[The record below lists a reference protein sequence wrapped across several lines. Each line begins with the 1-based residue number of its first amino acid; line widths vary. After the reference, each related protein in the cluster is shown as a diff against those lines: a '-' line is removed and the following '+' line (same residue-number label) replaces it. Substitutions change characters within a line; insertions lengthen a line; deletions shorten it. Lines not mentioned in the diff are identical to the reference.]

1 MPTRELIVAGYRG
14 RASLEDYTYES
25 SIYRQYEAV
34 GQELADHSGYL
45 IVGGHDAEVTADD
58 LGEVARARGGIAGKA
73 NSPGKPGQH
82 RARSTRAAAR
92 IGDLERAVMIFH
104 PQYGTSAACLNL
116 PFTDCLDYGLSTW
129 RIGYRSLYVAHVL
142 QWTGARLGGEE
153 VRQVVEIAWRYRV
166 HERHRPDREQDQPE
180 TPCLLVV
187 NAIPVKM
194 NADQAERRLQ
204 VLECG
209 QPARGLPVPVI
220 LLTGET
226 PQNRPGD
233 FHPELASP
241 LQELDVLPA
250 LNALVHEPQHFRV
263 QILDTGVNPG
273 DTGSDHV
280 RDTFPGDVRLN
291 LIEDTPLPA
300 IGGQHGQ
307 QRLEITHVQDIVHN
321 LEIADPVAILQLI
334 QLSKHPLRRLRPV
347 PHTSPVQPAERALM
361 HRPPPAPPRSL
372 HRKPRPHKITQRRRL
387 QRLEI
392 IIELRRRQAIQI
404 TEQTPRKTP
413 RTPTWPGRLPVP
425 RPEHGRGQLLWLHIA
440 ATGQRQPAQIR
451 DNPVRLTRNHIINP
465 RETPVRR
472 LPHDGLA
479 IRTAHHRDN
488 PRIKLPDPPQQ
499 RQRRNMLLKRRRAP
513 HHPRTRRQHPPRNL
527 IHKQRSRR
535 PQRPQIPHQ
544 RIAVPLRLR
553 EALPSLRLGQQHKSL
568 AYLPEILRVLRLTA
582 RIIPERRSG
591 ESPFTRQEHH
601 QRRFS
606 LLIQAQ
612 SDAFR
617 KPQVGVGCLHPEAF
631 SRQDPAQQPERER
644 RPRQGGIRHAHQAHI
659 RASLRRR
666 AGHFTG
672 PV

>member
-1 MPTRELIVAGYRG
+1 MPARKLRVVPFHPAATLDHQADEPVV
-14 RASLEDYTYES
+14 
-25 SIYRQYEAV
+25 YRQYEAV

-92 IGDLERAVMIFH
+92 IGDLEHAIMIFH
-104 PQYGTSAACLNL
+104 TQSRVPTSVLHL
-116 PFTDCLDYGLSTW
+116 PFTDRLDYRLDTW
-129 RIGYRSLYVAHVL
+129 RIRCRSLYVAHVL
-142 QWTGARLGGEE
+142 QWTGARFGGEE

-180 TPCLLVV
+180 TPRLLVV
-187 NAIPVKM
+187 NAIPVKL

-226 PQNRPGD
+226 PQNPPGD

-241 LQELDVLPA
+241 LQELDILPA
-250 LNALVHEPQHFRV
+250 LNALVHEPQHFSM
-263 QILDTGVNPG
+263 QILNTRLDPDDTGPH
-273 DTGSDHV
+273 HV

-404 TEQTPRKTP
+404 TEQTPQNA
-413 RTPTWPGRLPVP
+413 PGRLSNLPVP
-425 RPEHGRGQLLWLHIA
+425 RPQHSPRQLLRLHVP

-535 PQRPQIPHQ
+535 PQRPQIPHD
-544 RIAVPLRLR
+544 RISGIAPKYLYCCLV
-553 EALPSLRLGQQHKSL
+553 ALTLLPEKLLT
-568 AYLPEILRVLRLTA
+568 YLPEILGVFRLTA
-582 RIIPERRSG
+582 RIIRERRSG
-591 ESPFTRQEHH
+591 ESPLARQE
-601 QRRFS
+601 R
-606 LLIQAQ
+606 
-612 SDAFR
+612 
-617 KPQVGVGCLHPEAF
+617 G
-631 SRQDPAQQPERER
+631 
-644 RPRQGGIRHAHQAHI
+644 
-659 RASLRRR
+659 
-666 AGHFTG
+666 
-672 PV
+672 

>member
-1 MPTRELIVAGYRG
+1 MPTWELIVAGYRG

-92 IGDLERAVMIFH
+92 IGDLEHAIMIFH
-104 PQYGTSAACLNL
+104 TQGRVPTSVLHL
-116 PFTDCLDYGLSTW
+116 PFCYPAERCHCSGPILKC
-129 RIGYRSLYVAHVL
+129 VL
-142 QWTGARLGGEE
+142 LAVRHHSGARFGGEE
-153 VRQVVEIAWRYRV
+153 VRQVAEIAWRYWV
-166 HERHRPDREQDQPE
+166 YERHRPDREQDQPE
-180 TPCLLVV
+180 TPRLLVV
-187 NAIPVKM
+187 NAIPVKTDM
-194 NADQAERRLQ
+194 DEAERWLQ

-220 LLTGET
+220 LLTREA
-226 PQNRPGD
+226 PQNRPGNL
-233 FHPELASP
+233 HSELASP
-241 LQELDVLPA
+241 LQKLDILPA

-263 QILDTGVNPG
+263 QVLDTRLNPRNTSPG
-273 DTGSDHV
+273 HV
-280 RDTFPGDVRLN
+280 RHTLPGDVRLN

-334 QLSKHPLRRLRPV
+334 QLSKHPLSRLRPV

-404 TEQTPRKTP
+404 TEQTPQNA
-413 RTPTWPGRLPVP
+413 PGRLSNLPVP
-425 RPEHGRGQLLWLHIA
+425 RPQHSPRQLLRLHA
-440 ATGQRQPAQIR
+440 PATGQRQPAQIR

-465 RETPVRR
+465 RE
-472 LPHDGLA
+472 
-479 IRTAHHRDN
+479 
-488 PRIKLPDPPQQ
+488 
-499 RQRRNMLLKRRRAP
+499 
-513 HHPRTRRQHPPRNL
+513 
-527 IHKQRSRR
+527 
-535 PQRPQIPHQ
+535 
-544 RIAVPLRLR
+544 
-553 EALPSLRLGQQHKSL
+553 
-568 AYLPEILRVLRLTA
+568 
-582 RIIPERRSG
+582 
-591 ESPFTRQEHH
+591 
-601 QRRFS
+601 
-606 LLIQAQ
+606 
-612 SDAFR
+612 
-617 KPQVGVGCLHPEAF
+617 
-631 SRQDPAQQPERER
+631 
-644 RPRQGGIRHAHQAHI
+644 
-659 RASLRRR
+659 
-666 AGHFTG
+666 
-672 PV
+672 